1 MTDIITRLREFGAT
15 SNPGGIYEGL
25 PFEAANEIER
35 LHKVMLTGL
44 TIKAEDEIER
54 LRAAVKTIEHSSRCN
69 GGGFISKNSLLDV
82 VRRHGDIARSA
93 LVSKP

>member
-1 MTDIITRLREFGAT
+1 MEMQTMTDLVTRLQMEMRGDRHAD
-15 SNPGGIYEGL
+15 L
-25 PFEAANEIER
+25 AREAA
-35 LHKVMLTGL
+35 
-44 TIKAEDEIER
+44 DEIER
-54 LRAAVKTIEHSSRCN
+54 LTAAVKTIEHSSRCN

>member
-1 MTDIITRLREFGAT
+1 MTDIVTRLREFGAT

-25 PFEAANEIER
+25 PFEAATEIER
-35 LHKVMLTGL
+35 LT
-44 TIKAEDEIER
+44 
-54 LRAAVKTIEHSSRCN
+54 AAVKTIEHSSRCN